1 MNHYICQK
9 EKEKNMT
16 STMESNEMERL
27 LRSLARVQEQP
38 RPQTKK
44 ESPKKKKPL
53 VFDRA
58 SVVLKHVHKK
68 RKKPS
73 DSGLKPENSSNYK

>member
-9 EKEKNMT
+9 GKKKTMT

-38 RPQTKK
+38 RPQTEK
-44 ESPKKKKPL
+44 ESPKKIPWL
-53 VFDRA
+53 EPRLFR
-58 SVVLKHVHKK
+58 STYVHKAV
-68 RKKPS
+68 
-73 DSGLKPENSSNYK
+73 